1 MEGRQSLHSGV
12 LACACVCCLCV
23 YGSVWLGIGCY
34 REGLAEVPR
43 KREDT
48 AGRAVAQV
56 LRNEAA
62 CVVQSYFRGY
72 LLRRVLREELET
84 TVIRWTDAPLGKKHE
99 AEVSVCEPPHWRKK
113 LSMHFCPLRKAYTC
127 PVQIVKGR
135 LRVQLLVDGRPF
147 PPHRSLKKTAS
158 EDDTHG
164 VLLLPGVSLGQRIA
178 PRFPW
183 RAARH
188 WLQQQRPPQQL
199 KQLEGHQR
207 KNHEHQQ
214 RKQQLAQVRQVHPA
228 TERDTQAWV
237 ESGSLGGPLRNP
249 RLPAGGLLGT
259 SEVKG
264 IFGRTADCSPG
275 SHRWSC
281 DTDTQ
286 EEPPSSDTSSSHVW
300 LWSNS
305 SNGDEE
311 LSPLQRGP
319 SWASGSHR
327 SMGQQRRVPVKWM
340 QQQHQ
345 EQKEQQG
352 GEQAQGEQERH
363 QQPNSN
369 LRGLRTRKSISTLD
383 SDGHESPSSANESTG
398 ESAAALGE
406 DPSRWK
412 PSAERE
418 PFDAPTFHTTC
429 IQTALGRDRE
439 GAEWWGP
446 REEDYPWSSW
456 PWSLSVSPQT
466 KASEAPPVVS
476 GFQRDCR
483 HFSGWSSLAPFT
495 PARGARNCS
504 NGGSGAMPPSH
515 AWALQG
521 SLGPPRK
528 CREALMESADLTGAL
543 LWARK
548 RSHRHRVQIA
558 LLNGNAAT
566 LVGAVAPSPSAAGAA
581 ASAASGVVQTEAV
594 ASAVSAASEAL

>member
-1 MEGRQSLHSGV
+1 MGRSRLNFRLGAGLEDCNTVVCPGHSSNENRQHTSMQGDREAKV
-12 LACACVCCLCV
+12 LSGATAVTAAPTPAAFRIQLRKEHRTSVKPLMSAPEACAVIEKA
-23 YGSVWLGIGCY
+23 WLRFLE
-34 REGLAEVPR
+34 RERTLLAEL
-43 KREDT
+43 KE
-48 AGRAVAQV
+48 VAQV

-147 PPHRSLKKTAS
+147 PPHRSLKKT
-158 EDDTHG
+158 
-164 VLLLPGVSLGQRIA
+164 
-178 PRFPW
+178 
-183 RAARH
+183 
-188 WLQQQRPPQQL
+188 
-199 KQLEGHQR
+199 
-207 KNHEHQQ
+207 
-214 RKQQLAQVRQVHPA
+214 VRQVHPA

-327 SMGQQRRVPVKWM
+327 SMGQQRRVPV
-340 QQQHQ
+340 
-345 EQKEQQG
+345 
-352 GEQAQGEQERH
+352 
-363 QQPNSN
+363 NN

-398 ESAAALGE
+398 ESAAALGAPAAAAVAPKAASPSESKSAWSPFRPALPSFPHPWALLPLPGDSSNVCTPREAPPGAPNGNRKE

-548 RSHRHRVQIA
+548 RSHSYWELRRPLSPNH
-558 LLNGNAAT
+558 
-566 LVGAVAPSPSAAGAA
+566 LVLRFTRSLSL
-581 ASAASGVVQTEAV
+581 QW
-594 ASAVSAASEAL
+594 